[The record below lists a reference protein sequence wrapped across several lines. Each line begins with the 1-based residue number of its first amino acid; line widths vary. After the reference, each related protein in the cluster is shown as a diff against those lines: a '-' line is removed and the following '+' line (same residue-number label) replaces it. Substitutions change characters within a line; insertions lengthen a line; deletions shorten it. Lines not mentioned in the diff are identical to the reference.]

1 MKTLNSSFVSR
12 RSSLVFVMLLTV
24 CSLAAVPCSAKP
36 ATQGEEESGPNTV
49 SIEPNKP
56 AVAAEPVM
64 AGVERPAKVV
74 ANKPNTPTETTV
86 DSVAVTVNGVD
97 INESRIEAQ
106 LKPQLAKVGA
116 QLPAAFVEQY
126 KNQLR
131 GQVLEGMIIEQLL
144 DGKVK
149 ENNIIVTEEEVVGHL
164 EKAAAQQNLS
174 LSDIKEMME
183 ARGQSFD
190 EAKQRIK
197 KGMAYQKLMDTQ
209 WAGKINVTE
218 DDAKKYYSENKTKF
232 ETPEQVRASHILI
245 KPDTNQATAGS
256 ALTSDPNARP
266 PTTLGGQDPNQAKAK
281 AKAKAQ
287 DLLKQIKGGADFA
300 ELAKTNSGDTYSA
313 VQGGDLGFFGRS
325 QLVPAFERAAFALKA
340 GQVSDVV
347 ETQDGYHIIKL
358 TDHKDP
364 NTIPF
369 EQAKN
374 DIVEMLT
381 QTKKA
386 DFAEEYIKSL
396 KANANIVYPP
406 GKEPNAPAASPATT
420 TPPRPDNK
428 PVPEPEKKTS
438 DKKKTSGK

>member
-1 MKTLNSSFVSR
+1 MAAATCFVI
-12 RSSLVFVMLLTV
+12 L
-24 CSLAAVPCSAKP
+24 LAACPLGAVSPRGE
-36 ATQGEEESGPNTV
+36 ATGSGPNTPNKTSV
-49 SIEPNKP
+49 EPN
-56 AVAAEPVM
+56 V
-64 AGVERPAKVV
+64 PAK
-74 ANKPNTPTETTV
+74 AATNQATAGSALTRTAA
-86 DSVAVTVNGVD
+86 DSVAVTVNGVN
-97 INESRIEAQ
+97 INESQVEEE

-131 GQVLEGMIIEQLL
+131 GQVLEGMIVEQLL

-149 ENNIIVTEEEVVGHL
+149 ENNIIVTEEEVLLHL

-256 ALTSDPNARP
+256 ALTSDPNA
-266 PTTLGGQDPNQAKAK
+266 DPNQAKAK
-281 AKAKAQ
+281 AKAKAE
-287 DLLKQIKGGADFA
+287 DLLKQIKDGADFT
-300 ELAKTNSGDTYSA
+300 ELAKANSDCPSSK
-313 VQGGDLGFFGRS
+313 QGGDLGFGERS
-325 QLVPAFERAAFALKA
+325 DPNSDKRGTWVTPFEKAAFELKA

-347 ETQDGYHIIKL
+347 ETQFGYHIIKL
-358 TDHKDP
+358 TDHKDA

-369 EQAKN
+369 EQAKD
-374 DIVEMLT
+374 DIVKLLT
-381 QTKKA
+381 QTKQA
-386 DFAEEYIKSL
+386 DLAEEYITSL
-396 KANANIVYPP
+396 KANAKIVYPP
-406 GKEPNAPAASPATT
+406 GKEPNAPAAGPATT
-420 TPPRPDNK
+420 APPRPK
-428 PVPEPEKKTS
+428 PTQQPEDKT
-438 DKKKTSGK
+438 KIE

>member
-1 MKTLNSSFVSR
+1 
-12 RSSLVFVMLLTV
+12 MLLITTA
-24 CSLAAVPCSAKP
+24 L
-36 ATQGEEESGPNTV
+36 GISGGNSV

-56 AVAAEPVM
+56 APVLSAKAETGAA
-64 AGVERPAKVV
+64 
-74 ANKPNTPTETTV
+74 
-86 DSVAVTVNGVD
+86 DSVAVTVNGVN
-97 INESRIEAQ
+97 INESQVEAQ

-116 QLPAAFVEQY
+116 QLPSAFVEQY

-131 GQVLEGMIIEQLL
+131 GQVLEGMIVEQLL

-149 ENNIIVTEEEVVGHL
+149 ENNIIVTDEEVVGHL

-245 KPDTNQATAGS
+245 KPDTN
-256 ALTSDPNARP
+256 DPNA
-266 PTTLGGQDPNQAKAK
+266 DPNQAKAT
-281 AKAKAQ
+281 AKAKAE
-287 DLLKQIKGGADFA
+287 DLLKQIKDGADFA

-313 VQGGDLGFFGRS
+313 VQGGDLGFFGKS
-325 QLVPAFERAAFALKA
+325 QMVPAFERAAFALKA

-347 ETQDGYHIIKL
+347 ETQFGYHIIKL
-358 TDHKDP
+358 TDHKDA

-369 EQAKN
+369 EQAKD
-374 DIVEMLT
+374 DIVKLLT
-381 QTKKA
+381 QTKQA
-386 DFAEEYIKSL
+386 DLAEEYITSL

-406 GKEPNAPAASPATT
+406 GKEPNAPAAGPATT
-420 TPPRPDNK
+420 APPRPKPTQQPENK
-428 PVPEPEKKTS
+428 TKIE
-438 DKKKTSGK
+438 

>member
-1 MKTLNSSFVSR
+1 MKTLNSSLVAR
-12 RSSLVFVMLLTV
+12 RSSIVFVMLLTA
-24 CSLAAVPCSAKP
+24 CSLAAA
-36 ATQGEEESGPNTV
+36 SGPNTPA
-49 SIEPNKP
+49 IAAQAAAGEPNKP
-56 AVAAEPVM
+56 A
-64 AGVERPAKVV
+64 
-74 ANKPNTPTETTV
+74 ETTV
-86 DSVAVTVNGVD
+86 DSVAVTVNGVN
-97 INESRIEAQ
+97 INESQVEAQ

-116 QLPAAFVEQY
+116 QLPPTFVEQY

-131 GQVLEGMIIEQLL
+131 GQVLEGMIVEQLL

-256 ALTSDPNARP
+256 ALTSDPNA
-266 PTTLGGQDPNQAKAK
+266 DPNQAKAK
-281 AKAKAQ
+281 AKAKAE

-300 ELAKTNSGDTYSA
+300 ELAKTNSDCPSA
-313 VQGGDLGFFGRS
+313 KRGGDLDFFGRG
-325 QLVPAFERAAFALKA
+325 QMVPAFEKAAFALKA

-347 ETQDGYHIIKL
+347 ETQFGYHIIKL
-358 TDHKDP
+358 TDHKDA

-369 EQAKN
+369 EQAKD
-374 DIVEMLT
+374 DIVKLLT
-381 QTKKA
+381 QTKQA
-386 DFAEEYIKSL
+386 DLAEEYIASL

-420 TPPRPDNK
+420 APPRPK
-428 PVPEPEKKTS
+428 PTQQPEDKT
-438 DKKKTSGK
+438 KIE